1 MSAPSNPVV
10 QVLPSVPDVGG
21 AAAAHVA
28 RLAAESVHL
37 RGRFTVAF
45 SGGSLLD
52 TVCPHLLGDESG
64 TVFHWPAWHVF
75 CVDER
80 CVPLEDSRSN
90 FGALRERLLR
100 HVAIPPD
107 QTYPVDT
114 TRPPAGAASAYE
126 ATLARVFHLTLPDAP
141 RFDLILLGM
150 GEDGHTASL
159 FPQHPLLN
167 ETRRWV
173 AALSDSPKPPPERI
187 TMTLPVLN
195 NAREV
200 VFVVLGDGKAEALA
214 RALSP
219 EPHADRVPA
228 GRVRPVQGR
237 VTWYVDEAAA
247 RLFGNGGMSHATG
260 W

>member
-1 MSAPSNPVV
+1 MPVPSTPVV
-10 QVLPSVPDVGG
+10 HVLPSVPDVGR

-52 TVCPHLLGDESG
+52 TVCPHLLGDKSG
-64 TVFHWPAWHVF
+64 TVFHWSAWHVF

-80 CVPLEDSRSN
+80 CVPLSDTRSN

-114 TRPPAGAASAYE
+114 TRPPEGAAAAYE
-126 ATLARVFHLTLPDAP
+126 ATLSRVFQIIPPDAP
-141 RFDLILLGM
+141 RYDLILLGM
-150 GEDGHTASL
+150 GADGHTASL

-173 AALSDSPKPPPERI
+173 AALLDSPKPPPERI
-187 TMTLPVLN
+187 TMTLPVLSH
-195 NAREV
+195 AREV
-200 VFVVLGDGKAEALA
+200 VFVVQGDGKAEALA

-219 EPHADRVPA
+219 QLHTDPVPA
-228 GRVRPVQGR
+228 GRVRPAQGM

-247 RLFGNGGMSHATG
+247 RLFVSGGMSHAAG
-260 W
+260 R